1 MSRIA
6 IIAALPGELKPLV
19 RGWQHESIHDVDL
32 WRWRHDGGEW
42 IAACAGAGVDAA
54 TRAFVE
60 VESKGAVDRAISVG
74 WAGGLREDLTSGQAY
89 NVSGVIDVRTGE
101 RFEAACLTEAN
112 SQELLLVT
120 SPKAADFKEKRR
132 LAATYQAALVDMEAA
147 GVARLAKARGIPFCC
162 IKGISDG
169 YSDQLP
175 DFNCFI
181 SPSGRLQMGRIVVFS
196 LLSPWH
202 WRALMR
208 MGENS
213 NMAADA
219 IAKLLLDLLDQQGQ
233 IRKRN
238 DYPNHQSY

>member
-6 IIAALPGELKPLV
+6 ILAALPGELRPLV
-19 RGWQHESIHDVDL
+19 RGWQHEFVHDVDL
-32 WRWRHDGGEW
+32 WRWPYDGGEW
-42 IAACAGAGVDAA
+42 IAACAGAGVEAA
-54 TRAFVE
+54 TRAFAE
-60 VESKGAVDRAISVG
+60 VEKLGPVDQLISTG

-101 RFEAACLTEAN
+101 RFETATGPEAN
-112 SQELLLVT
+112 SPRLLLVT
-120 SPKAADFKEKRR
+120 SPKAADFKEKQR

-147 GVARLAKARGIPFCC
+147 GVARLAQARGIPFYC

-169 YSDQLP
+169 YSDKLP

-202 WRALMR
+202 WRALIR

-213 NMAADA
+213 NKAADA
-219 IAKLLLDLLDQQGQ
+219 IAESLLDMLDKQGQ

-238 DYPNHQSY
+238 DDSNHQ

>member
-1 MSRIA
+1 MSRVA
-6 IIAALPGELKPLV
+6 IIAALPGELRLLV
-19 RGWQHESIHDVDL
+19 RGWQHESVHDVDL
-32 WRWRHDGGEW
+32 WRWPCEDGEW

-54 TRAFVE
+54 TRAFAE
-60 VESKGAVDRAISVG
+60 VESCGAVDVAISIG

-89 NVSGVIDVRTGE
+89 NVSGVIDARTGE
-101 RFEAACLTEAN
+101 RFETATGTETS
-112 SQELLLVT
+112 SQEILLVT
-120 SPKAADFKEKRR
+120 SPKAADFKEKQR

-147 GVARLAKARGIPFCC
+147 GVARLAQARGIPFYC

-181 SPSGRLQMGRIVVFS
+181 SKSGRLQLGRIVVFS

-213 NMAADA
+213 NKAAHA
-219 IAKLLLDLLDQQGQ
+219 LAESLLDLLNKQGQ

-238 DYPNHQSY
+238 DDTNH